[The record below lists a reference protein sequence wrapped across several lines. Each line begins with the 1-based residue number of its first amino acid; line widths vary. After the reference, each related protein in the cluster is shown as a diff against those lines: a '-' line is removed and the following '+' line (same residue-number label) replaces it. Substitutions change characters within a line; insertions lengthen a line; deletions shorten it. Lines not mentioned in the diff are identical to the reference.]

1 MGANKI
7 KKACTELIGRRITMV
22 PHNTRIPEDEQ
33 EILRR
38 SAEILGSQMAD
49 ISRSAI
55 KEYIENHNLRE
66 LVAAKKSRKAKRAK
80 SKAK

>member
-1 MGANKI
+1 MRKETTRNE
-7 KKACTELIGRRITMV
+7 KARTELVGRRIAMV

-38 SAEILGSQMAD
+38 SAEILKSQMAD

-66 LVAAKKSRKAKRAK
+66 LVAEAKAKRARK
-80 SKAK
+80 RAK

>member
-1 MGANKI
+1 MRKETTRN
-7 KKACTELIGRRITMV
+7 KKARTELIGRRITMV

-33 EILRR
+33 EILRK
-38 SAEILGSQMAD
+38 SAEILNSQMAD

-66 LVAAKKSRKAKRAK
+66 LVAETKAKRAK